1 MSLSDELRDFL
12 GEGDEIRVA
21 ILGIGSTIRGD
32 DAVGMEVVKHLK
44 EREMDNVLLLETH
57 TVPENFTGYL
67 REFSPTHII
76 MVDAAHLQEE
86 PGAMKIIPAQ
96 MIGDVCISTH
106 KLPLTV
112 LITFIEKSFNA
123 QSILVGI
130 QPLSITF
137 GTEMTPEVEK
147 AAKEVAEQ
155 IYEVLRRR

>member
-21 ILGIGSTIRGD
+21 ILGIGSTIRRD
-32 DAVGMEVVKHLK
+32 DAVGMEVVKDLK

-57 TVPENFTGYL
+57 TVPENFTSHL

-86 PGAMKIIPAQ
+86 PGATKIIPTNL
-96 MIGDVCISTH
+96 IGDMCISTH
-106 KLPLTV
+106 KLPLTF

-130 QPLSITF
+130 QPLSVAF
-137 GTEMTPEVEK
+137 GTEMTPEVKK
-147 AAKEVAEQ
+147 AAREVAEQ
-155 IYEVLRRR
+155 IYEVLKRR

>member
-1 MSLSDELRDFL
+1 
-12 GEGDEIRVA
+12 
-21 ILGIGSTIRGD
+21 
-32 DAVGMEVVKHLK
+32 
-44 EREMDNVLLLETH
+44 
-57 TVPENFTGYL
+57 
-67 REFSPTHII
+67 
-76 MVDAAHLQEE
+76 
-86 PGAMKIIPAQ
+86 
-96 MIGDVCISTH
+96 
-106 KLPLTV
+106 